1 MYMFRPIVFIPL
13 LHRDEV
19 AFCIAR
25 GTGWGIES
33 GAILCVGGEAMGHLV
48 EDFQDVEFGTVL
60 PIFSFVLAH
69 EDSESFH
76 YVFHTLWINK
86 KPITLGEMRYFT
98 HTDFRY
104 LALLR
109 LDQHGGNRIIFRA
122 LGYD

>member
-1 MYMFRPIVFIPL
+1 MYMLWPVVFIPFIYW
-13 LHRDEV
+13 DEV

-33 GAILCVGGEAMGHLV
+33 GAILSVGGKAIGHLV
-48 EDFQDVEFGTVL
+48 VDFQDAEFSTVL

-69 EDSESFH
+69 EDGDSFH
-76 YVFHTLWINK
+76 CVFHTLWINK